1 MKQLSKRDQLF
12 VGLALFSMFFGAG
25 NLIFPPYIGAQ
36 AGAKAVWA
44 MAGFGASAIGFPI
57 LGVVA
62 VAKSGGLDV
71 LAGRVHPRFAS
82 LFTLLIYLS
91 IGPCLAIPRT
101 ASTSFEMIVQ
111 PFVEH
116 TGFWMAALY
125 SLLFFAAALLVAMR
139 PEKVTDFLG
148 RVTGPGLLVLIFA
161 IVAGSLFRLPELLGF
176 PEPAG
181 SYGSHQLV
189 YGFLDGY
196 QTMDAIA
203 ALNFGIVI
211 TLNIRAK
218 GVTDGKSVIASTV
231 RAGWIAG
238 GVLLA
243 VYLSLAYV
251 GALAGK
257 LFPGAENGAVILSR
271 LVSLLFGPAGS
282 VLVGVIFLIA
292 CFNTCVGLICCCSE
306 YFSVQFPMFS
316 YRSWAVI
323 FAVSS
328 FLISIAGLN
337 AILKLSVPVLGA
349 IYPAAIVLILL
360 GLLQRHADRI
370 PAVYPAVVSV
380 TAVISVISSL
390 DGAGVFVPVLT
401 ALFHRLPFYE
411 LSLGWL
417 LPAVLTAAAAVAA
430 ALVRRRIGLV
440 KKRP

>member
-25 NLIFPPYIGAQ
+25 NLIFPPFIGAQ
-36 AGAKAVWA
+36 AGTKAVLA
-44 MAGFGASAIGFPI
+44 MAGFAASAIGFPI

-71 LAGRVHPRFAS
+71 LAGRVHPRFAP

-111 PFVEH
+111 PFVEQ
-116 TGFWMAALY
+116 TEFFMVVFY
-125 SLLFFAAALLVAMR
+125 SLLFFGAALLVAMR

-148 RVTGPGLLVLIFA
+148 RVTGPGLLLLIFA
-161 IVAGSLFRLPELLGF
+161 IVTASLIRLPELF
-176 PEPAG
+176 KFAEPAG

-189 YGFLDGY
+189 FGFLDGY
-196 QTMDAIA
+196 QTMDTIA

-211 TLNIRAK
+211 TINIQAK
-218 GVTDGKSVIASTV
+218 GVTDKRSVMASTV

-238 GVLLA
+238 GVLLL

-251 GALAGK
+251 GALAGR
-257 LFPGAENGAVILSR
+257 LLPGAENGAVILSQ
-271 LVSLLFGPAGS
+271 LVSMLFGPAGS
-282 VLVGVIFLIA
+282 VLVGVVFLIA

-306 YFSVQFPMFS
+306 YFSVHFRVFG

-323 FAVSS
+323 FAASS

-337 AILKLSVPVLGA
+337 TILRLSVPVLGA
-349 IYPAAIVLILL
+349 IYPAAIVLIVL
-360 GLLQRHADRI
+360 GLLQRFTEKV
-370 PAVYPAVVSV
+370 PSVYPAAVAV
-380 TAVISVISSL
+380 TGLISVVSSL
-390 DGAGVFVPVLT
+390 DAAKLAIPVLT
-401 ALFHRLPFYE
+401 PAVRRLPLYS

-417 LPAVLTAAAAVAA
+417 LPAVLSSAAAVAVT
-430 ALVRRRIGLV
+430 LVRRNRNSAKLQS
-440 KKRP
+440 